1 MKYFL
6 VAGYV
11 TPIVARITLL
21 FNYLFHLI
29 FVFHYIFVKSNMSE
43 DAQDPVKLDVR
54 YVDVKRGIG
63 SL

>member
-1 MKYFL
+1 
-6 VAGYV
+6 VAVYV
-11 TPIVARITLL
+11 TPIIARMTSSLIIQL
-21 FNYLFHLI
+21 FIYLI

>member
-29 FVFHYIFVKSNMSE
+29 FVFHYIFVK
-43 DAQDPVKLDVR
+43 
-54 YVDVKRGIG
+54 
-63 SL
+63 